1 MIDDKSEKSGIIARD
16 FSTLIKA
23 NPGVVNSPNQDSPQ
37 YVAKVDTTI
46 ENYCKTNDLNDR
58 RNFMKI
64 GSSAVT
70 EDLGQRIKE
79 NIPLIDKLIFA
90 ESVDIEF
97 S

>member
-1 MIDDKSEKSGIIARD
+1 MIDDESEKSGIIARD
-16 FSTLIKA
+16 FSTLIRTK
-23 NPGVVNSPNQDSPQ
+23 PGVVNSPNQDSPQ
-37 YVAKVDTTI
+37 YVAKIDTTI
-46 ENYCKTNDLNDR
+46 KDYCKTNYLNDR
-58 RNFMKI
+58 RNFVKI

-79 NIPLIDKLIFA
+79 NIPLIDKLVFT